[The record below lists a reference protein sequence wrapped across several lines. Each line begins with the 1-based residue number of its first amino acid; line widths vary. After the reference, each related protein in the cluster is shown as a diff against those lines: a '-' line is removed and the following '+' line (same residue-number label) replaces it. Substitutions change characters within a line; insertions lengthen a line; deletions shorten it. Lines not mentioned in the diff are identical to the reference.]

1 MSNGQV
7 TGVFDAS
14 QFQPR
19 QAGEAHPVGDF
30 DFTITGCEIK
40 STKDNSGGYFQ
51 VEFTSPRGSIIHRYN
66 IWYNDP
72 NDHTKSAK
80 TVEIAHG
87 QLSALCHATGV
98 YKINWQNQGRE
109 LLQARGKMRVGYQKG
124 EEPTE
129 AKPQGG
135 YVELKRVFDIHGNE
149 PGKAPATAPQPQQA
163 APNGGWGQTTATG
176 QAPINQGGQHSA
188 PAWNN
193 TAPAQ
198 QAEQA
203 APGWS
208 QGQASKTPPWGAR

>member
-1 MSNGQV
+1 MSNGPAG
-7 TGVFDAS
+7 TFDAS

-51 VEFTSPRGSIIHRYN
+51 VEFTSPRGSIVHRYN
-66 IWYNDP
+66 IWNTEP
-72 NDHTKSAK
+72 KA
-80 TVEIAHG
+80 VEIAHG

-124 EEPTE
+124 EEPTAE
-129 AKPQGG
+129 KPQGG

-149 PGKAPATAPQPQQA
+149 PGKVPAAASQPQQA

-176 QAPINQGGQHSA
+176 QAPVNQGGQHSA

-193 TAPAQ
+193 PTPQ
-198 QAEQA
+198 PEQA

-208 QGQASKTPPWGAR
+208 QGTASKTPPWGAR

>member
-30 DFTITGCEIK
+30 DFTITSCEIK

-66 IWYNDP
+66 IWNTEP
-72 NDHTKSAK
+72 KA
-80 TVEIAHG
+80 VEIAHG
-87 QLSALCHATGV
+87 QLSALCHVTGV

-124 EEPTE
+124 EEPTAE
-129 AKPQGG
+129 KPQGG
-135 YVELKRVFDIHGNE
+135 YVELKRVFDIYGNE
-149 PGKAPATAPQPQQA
+149 PGKAPVAAPQPQQA
-163 APNGGWGQTTATG
+163 VPITQQKIGWGNTSE
-176 QAPINQGGQHSA
+176 QAPVNQGGQHSA
-188 PAWNN
+188 PQQAWNN
-193 TAPAQ
+193 PAPPSP
-198 QAEQA
+198 EQP
-203 APGWS
+203 APSWS
-208 QGQASKTPPWGAR
+208 QGQAPKTPPWGAR

>member
-51 VEFTSPRGSIIHRYN
+51 VEFTSPRGSIVHRYN
-66 IWYNDP
+66 IWNTEP
-72 NDHTKSAK
+72 KA
-80 TVEIAHG
+80 VEIAHG

-109 LLQARGKMRVGYQKG
+109 LLQARGKMRIGYQKG
-124 EEPTE
+124 EEPTAE
-129 AKPQGG
+129 KPQGG

-149 PGKAPATAPQPQQA
+149 PGKAPATAPVPMGGQHSIPNQTNPPMAQGS
-163 APNGGWGQTTATG
+163 NGGWGAG
-176 QAPINQGGQHSA
+176 QQANNPT

-193 TAPAQ
+193 PAPQ
-198 QAEQA
+198 QTEQN
-203 APGWS
+203 PTGWS
-208 QGQASKTPPWGAR
+208 QGTASKTPPWGAR